1 MQNKK
6 RLHKHLI
13 TIYILYFIVLV
24 SGFMLN
30 TIPSFTSGL
39 NAGMAMAGKEFD
51 TGESHAYFVATD
63 VWNPEGYVDVEGLPE
78 NVDAYMARLYVQVS
92 DSGAFTLD
100 NAFRVQADS
109 SYAYLLLLM
118 SGLSFLAVLV
128 MIALMINSLRKSIRD
143 EQPMRHS
150 NIRRTRVIG
159 ILLIVSELANAL
171 VYYINQCKAAELL
184 AGTPYK
190 VLTQFSLNYWN
201 LAVGVLF
208 LFMAEVFAIGTQ
220 LGEEQKLTI

>member
-24 SGFMLN
+24 AGFMLN

-39 NAGMAMAGKEFD
+39 NAGMAMAEKEIGASD
-51 TGESHAYFVATD
+51 KHVYYVAAD
-63 VWNPEGYVDVEGLPE
+63 VRNPEGYISVEGLPE
-78 NVDAYMARLYVQVS
+78 DANAYMARLYVQIS
-92 DSGAFTLD
+92 DSGAFTWD

-109 SYAYLLLLM
+109 GYAYLLLLV
-118 SGLSFLAVLV
+118 SLLSFLAALV

-143 EQPMRHS
+143 ELPMRHS

-159 ILLIVSELANAL
+159 ILLIVSELANA
-171 VYYINQCKAAELL
+171 VVQYINQCKAVELL
-184 AGTPYK
+184 EGSPFE
-190 VLTQFSLNYWN
+190 VLTYFPLNYWN
-201 LAVGVLF
+201 LIIAVLF
-208 LFMAEVFAIGTQ
+208 LFMAEIFAIGTQ
-220 LGEEQKLTI
+220 LSEEQKLTI